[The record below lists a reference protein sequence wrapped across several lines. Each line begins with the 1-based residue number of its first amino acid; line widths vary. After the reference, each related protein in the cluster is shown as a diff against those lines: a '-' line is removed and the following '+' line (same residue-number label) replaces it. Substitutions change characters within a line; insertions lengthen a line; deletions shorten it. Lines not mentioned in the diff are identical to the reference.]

1 MVTSVKNVFR
11 SLGKANRKV
20 SNDELVQ
27 RGKMRRSLVAGSD
40 LNPGDVLTES
50 NLGAK
55 RPGTGISVSEWDT
68 FLGKTVNK
76 KLEKDSLISPN
87 DLD

>member
-11 SLGKANRKV
+11 SLGKFDREV
-20 SNDELVQ
+20 SNYELVQ

-40 LNPGDVLTES
+40 LNPGDVLTEA

-55 RPGTGISVSEWDT
+55 RPGTGISVSEWDA
-68 FLGKTVNK
+68 FLGKKVNK
-76 KLEKDSLISPN
+76 KLDKDTLILPS